1 MQSSQEI
8 SPTGEGVRDQPSE
21 LGTDRYRDVSASRRP
36 LPAPEPSASVT
47 SADCGRKQKGY
58 ESDTRRAE
66 ERQLARG
73 TLRAGGRGVVPGHRR
88 HQAARCS
95 PTGWTA
101 REPTWMRFRP
111 LIVDDEQG
119 ELHCSSSD
127 EVDPY
132 GVTWVLA
139 RFPAPSRRGSRRGP
153 CSRSRPRLGPTA
165 GAVGPRERPRCD
177 ACGLKWIA
185 DAVTVA
191 ADRVED
197 AGIAR

>member
-1 MQSSQEI
+1 MDGAGADLDAV
-8 SPTGEGVRDQPSE
+8 PPV
-21 LGTDRYRDVSASRRP
+21 DR
-36 LPAPEPSASVT
+36 
-47 SADCGRKQKGY
+47 
-58 ESDTRRAE
+58 
-66 ERQLARG
+66 
-73 TLRAGGRGVVPGHRR
+73 
-88 HQAARCS
+88 
-95 PTGWTA
+95 
-101 REPTWMRFRP
+101 
-111 LIVDDEQG
+111 DDEQG

-127 EVDPY
+127 EADPY
-132 GVTWVLA
+132 GVTWALA

-177 ACGLKWIA
+177 ACGLKGIA